1 MAEQMLL
8 GCELGFK
15 PDEKNPYFTMSTHLN
30 TIKATYF
37 ATPLPHTAKEIRNA
51 KNDGFTVQNLKNEL
65 AHLGLTTIFPEIQN
79 HAELVYSEVDK
90 RKKGSV
96 LRTCDLF
103 DAVEHCQLNCILERR
118 PTFKKFLHNQNGCHR
133 VYGFKCQECEKE
145 KKTSEIWKTFEPV
158 DEATEDT
165 MSPEGKKSRDV
176 KTSESQKKSPEA
188 SPSLQILQEHKVT
201 QKESDEEIQK
211 KSAEIEEL
219 KRKVEENL
227 KIAEEN
233 EKLVSEAT
241 HLIDTIAEL
250 KKEHSKQTEK
260 FLDQISHLEYELGM
274 AKQASEMRSGKK
286 KKSHTNCASNW
297 LKTRKECP
305 SCNGT
310 FLNSN
315 RN

>member
-1 MAEQMLL
+1 
-8 GCELGFK
+8 
-15 PDEKNPYFTMSTHLN
+15 
-30 TIKATYF
+30 
-37 ATPLPHTAKEIRNA
+37 
-51 KNDGFTVQNLKNEL
+51 
-65 AHLGLTTIFPEIQN
+65 
-79 HAELVYSEVDK
+79 
-90 RKKGSV
+90 
-96 LRTCDLF
+96 
-103 DAVEHCQLNCILERR
+103 
-118 PTFKKFLHNQNGCHR
+118 
-133 VYGFKCQECEKE
+133 
-145 KKTSEIWKTFEPV
+145 
-158 DEATEDT
+158 
-165 MSPEGKKSRDV
+165 MSPEGKKSSEQLSTVSQKSPEAHQKTIENLKITKETSESASGDV

-274 AKQASEMRSGKK
+274 AKQASEVLNQKVVDLENQKAEDEIGKEK
-286 KKSHTNCASNW
+286 KI
-297 LKTRKECP
+297 P
-305 SCNGT
+305 Y
-310 FLNSN
+310 
-315 RN
+315 